1 MAYTLSFSVA
11 QGIDASSFLLDD
23 TSSGSDGTVV
33 SRRVVCT
40 LNDGTK
46 LVNPDA
52 GNSAYTPF
60 PFSDGATITMSV
72 LPIDYSVAVDLQ
84 YVDNVG
90 TVKYSLSQNYTFTG
104 NDEDFDY
111 GLTQQLVGNQSLL
124 QDTNYVT
131 NRFAFRTLIDAAT
144 QATVVGNSINS
155 GQFLLDL
162 AQMYV
167 DNSSNFF

>member
-1 MAYTLSFSVA
+1 MAWTLAFSVS
-11 QGIDASSFLLDD
+11 QGVDSTSFVLTDQS
-23 TSSGSDGTVV
+23 TGSDSNAV

-40 LNDGTK
+40 LNDGTT

-60 PFSDGATITMSV
+60 PFSDGATITMYV
-72 LPIDYSVAVDLQ
+72 LPIDYSIAVELQ
-84 YVDNVG
+84 YVDVNG
-90 TVKYSLSQNYTFTG
+90 TALYSLSQNYCFTG

-111 GLTQQLVGNQSLL
+111 SLTQQLVGNQSLL

-144 QATVVGNSINS
+144 QATVIGNSINS
-155 GQFLLDL
+155 SQFLLDL
-162 AQMYV
+162 AQVYV
-167 DNSSNFF
+167 QNEPNFF